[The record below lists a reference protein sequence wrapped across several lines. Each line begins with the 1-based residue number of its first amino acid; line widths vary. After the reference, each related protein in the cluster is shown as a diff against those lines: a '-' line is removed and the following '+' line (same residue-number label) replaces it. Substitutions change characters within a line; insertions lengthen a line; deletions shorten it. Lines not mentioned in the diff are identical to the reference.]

1 MRARLIF
8 LMALLAFAAG
18 EPGPVQAQP
27 FPLSVITRPFRAI
40 LGHGGYHRRHHRG
53 HHERGQTAAAEPEP
67 SSPTQLGLVGP
78 FAWPRAYEDL
88 VGYTLWPNDY
98 AGSFRAHG
106 FDVIAD
112 TVEGNFDLDALSV
125 GKTASSATNGTAVA
139 DSPGAA
145 NPCNLGAAAQDDWPV
160 ARIEQVAQPTKAQQQ
175 ALDKFRTA
183 MSTAI
188 KNLKADCRDSTA
200 LAPAERLQAMAQ
212 RLWAVRDAGI
222 FVREPL
228 KDFYELL
235 TDAQKANF
243 AFELPRPD
251 PAQAAKEHTGEMG
264 KQVRACASQIS
275 ADAEGMIQEIRKK
288 VRPNKQQTAAL
299 QALRKTSSDMAQLLS
314 AICAQ
319 PIGRDPLARLD
330 AANGRLSS
338 LSFAATSVTIALN
351 GFYSGLDDR
360 QKARFDALGQ

>member
-8 LMALLAFAAG
+8 LMAVLALAAG
-18 EPGPVQAQP
+18 EPGAAQGQP

-40 LGHGGYHRRHHRG
+40 LGHPGHHRRHHRG
-53 HHERGQTAAAEPEP
+53 HHERGPTAAAEPEP
-67 SSPTQLGLVGP
+67 SSPAQLGLAGP

-98 AGSFRAHG
+98 AGSFRGHG

-112 TVEGNFDLDALSV
+112 TVEGNFDLDTLSD
-125 GKTASSATNGTAVA
+125 GKTVNSTTNGTAIA
-139 DSPGAA
+139 DAPPAA
-145 NPCNLGAAAQDDWPV
+145 NPCDFGAAQADWPV

-183 MSTAI
+183 MSTAV
-188 KNLKADCRDSTA
+188 KNLKAGCRDSTA
-200 LAPAERLQAMAQ
+200 LPPTERLQAMVQ

-228 KDFYELL
+228 KAFYDSL
-235 TDAQKANF
+235 TDAQRANF
-243 AFELPRPD
+243 AFDVPRPD
-251 PAQAAKEHTGEMG
+251 TAQVAKEHTDVMG

-275 ADAEGMIQEIRKK
+275 ADAEAMIQDIRKK
-288 VRPNKQQTAAL
+288 VRPNKQQTSAL
-299 QALRKTSSDMAQLLS
+299 QALQKTISDMAQLLS

-330 AANGRLSS
+330 AANSRLSS
-338 LSFAATSVTIALN
+338 LSFAATNVNIALN
-351 GFYSGLDDR
+351 GFYSGLDDS
-360 QKARFDALGQ
+360 QKTRFNALAQ